1 MIFTYTQSLDCEYNR
16 CWKLSIELVQSIKTT
31 ATWVAIAREAL
42 LSSIHLQ
49 SACPATGTFTHRHT
63 HRHRETQSHTQTTEL
78 TRMHGCMT
86 LSADAISRLRYRLK
100 STTFRTNRAYSNDRT
115 RTETVTMGVS
125 GVWHGSDDYSF
136 IHSLLRHKAAKNIKT
151 AST

>member
-1 MIFTYTQSLDCEYNR
+1 MIFTYTQPLDCEYNR

-86 LSADAISRLRYRLK
+86 LSTGNRQMLLVDYGIVWNPRHFVQIGPTP
-100 STTFRTNRAYSNDRT
+100 TTVPERKRSQWGLVEYDTG
-115 RTETVTMGVS
+115 VTII
-125 GVWHGSDDYSF
+125 HSF
-136 IHSLLRHKAAKNIKT
+136 ILYYAIRQQKT
-151 AST
+151 